1 MNLKQKRLALLTAL
15 FFVHIDLFSTYDN
28 HFSLLEI
35 LYEYRASYESLRQ
48 FKCQFSIFK

>member
-1 MNLKQKRLALLTAL
+1 MNLKQKRLLLLTAL
-15 FFVHIDLFSTYDN
+15 FFVHIDLFSTYDI
-28 HFSLLEI
+28 SLLEI